1 MYTVLFTI
9 MLVLL
14 AALVAVLAFWRRL
27 IKALTEMAR
36 EGAPPAKPAA
46 VPAAAALDSPL
57 AVKRS
62 EVWAAGDARGS
73 RERKEMLILESLLF
87 ASAKPLSI
95 ERAAQVVELDEAA
108 TRKLLSTLRNEYR
121 TAGRSFLIDEVA
133 EGFKM
138 VTRGEYGK
146 YVSDYYKIKV
156 KTALSRQALES
167 LAVVA
172 YKQPVTRSDIEGV
185 RGVNVDAVVAGLME
199 RNLIRSRGRR
209 AGAGRPLLFGTS
221 DYFLEYFGLK
231 SLDDLPTLEDIEPLE
246 EIKRGAEFLTEYE
259 RRLRKTDFEEK
270 DGELPFKGAA
280 ETKDQQ
286 ATGEG
291 EAAKEA
297 PPRDERSEAKRNAQ
311 DKPGKAAKAKPKK
324 KT

>member
-14 AALVAVLAFWRRL
+14 AALAALLGFWRKL
-27 IKALTEMAR
+27 VKALAEIAR
-36 EGAPPAKPAA
+36 DS
-46 VPAAAALDSPL
+46 VPAAKQAAVAESAQTSPI
-57 AVKRS
+57 AAKRS
-62 EVWAAGDARGS
+62 EIWAAGDAKGS
-73 RERKEMLILESLLF
+73 LERKELLILESLLF

-95 ERAAQVVELDEAA
+95 ERAAQVVGLEEAA
-108 TRKLLSTLRNEYR
+108 TRKLLGTLRNEYR

-185 RGVNVDAVVAGLME
+185 RGVNVDAVVSGLME

-270 DGELPFKGAA
+270 DVELPFERPA
-280 ETKDQQ
+280 EAEAGPQ
-286 ATGEG
+286 AP
-291 EAAKEA
+291 KE
-297 PPRDERSEAKRNAQ
+297 DGAKRQ
-311 DKPGKAAKAKPKK
+311 KKETGKDKPGQVDDPQPKK
-324 KT
+324 K